1 MTSSHSNISDEEA
14 LSTGRTVVGL
24 FSLPAN
30 AERTIRDLK
39 EAGFTADQIG
49 VATHDR
55 LEHSVPP
62 VHSDGGGE
70 AATVGALTGGVIG
83 SLLGLLGSLLI
94 PGVGPIL
101 VGGVLAS
108 LLGAGLGAT
117 TGGLIGALIDIGV
130 AETDAQHFDAG
141 LRAGGTLVTVNAG
154 GRTSEALEI
163 FTRHEADLGP
173 SGGERRSAA
182 TAGYQG
188 PERRLAGI

>member
-1 MTSSHSNISDEEA
+1 MRSSPTGTSDNEA

-24 FSLPAN
+24 FSQPAH
-30 AERTIRDLK
+30 AERAIRELK
-39 EAGFTADQIG
+39 ESGFTADQIG

-55 LEHSVPP
+55 LERPDPP
-62 VHSDGGGE
+62 TLSDDESG

-83 SLLGLLGSLLI
+83 SLVGLLGSLLI

-108 LLGAGLGAT
+108 LLGAGVGAAA
-117 TGGLIGALIDIGV
+117 GGVIGALVDVGIP
-130 AETDAQHFDAG
+130 ETDAEHFDAG

-154 GRTSEALEI
+154 GRTDQALAI
-163 FTRHEADLGP
+163 LRRHEADLGP
-173 SGGERRSAA
+173 SSGERRSTAD
-182 TAGYQG
+182 AGYQG

>member
-1 MTSSHSNISDEEA
+1 MMHSHASTSDDEA

-24 FSLPAN
+24 FGQPAQ
-30 AERTIRDLK
+30 AEHAIRELK
-39 EAGFTADQIG
+39 ESGFTADQIG

-55 LEHSVPP
+55 LEPPDPP
-62 VHSDGGGE
+62 VEPGDGDE
-70 AATVGALTGGVIG
+70 AAAVGALTGGVIG
-83 SLLGLLGSLLI
+83 SLVGLLGSLLI

-117 TGGLIGALIDIGV
+117 AGGLIGVLVGV
-130 AETDAQHFDAG
+130 GVSESDAHHFEAG
-141 LRAGGTLVTVNAG
+141 LRAGGTLVTVSAG
-154 GRTSEALEI
+154 NRTSEALAI
-163 FTRHEADLGP
+163 LKRHEADLGP

-182 TAGYQG
+182 APSYRG